1 MSSLLVVL
9 QYVGW
14 YNSLVNHAL
23 WDTWCHNWLLL
34 LQELRWDLLR
44 YLGYKRLSIR
54 LLVWKRPWLTSH
66 LLLLWRWHLSWLGPL
81 LHSTRLLLSLA
92 TELSRRSCS
101 WLAPILSSHL
111 VVSWLEVSLQLLDEH
126 LDQVHHV
133 WSVEEVQ
140 IKIARLL
147 LGVIL
152 PVNSVSHLLLLKL
165 SLLLHFV
172 EVDVELLPVE
182 DEVVQLVLGKSG

>member
-1 MSSLLVVL
+1 
-9 QYVGW
+9 
-14 YNSLVNHAL
+14 
-23 WDTWCHNWLLL
+23 
-34 LQELRWDLLR
+34 
-44 YLGYKRLSIR
+44 
-54 LLVWKRPWLTSH
+54 
-66 LLLLWRWHLSWLGPL
+66 
-81 LHSTRLLLSLA
+81 
-92 TELSRRSCS
+92 
-101 WLAPILSSHL
+101 
-111 VVSWLEVSLQLLDEH
+111 